1 MKHASGFS
9 TAQLIVTLLLWATIA
24 GASAIAAETPPPW
37 FDTLIDVEPLSAAAE
52 EELTR
57 HLAAALV
64 EPSTPLELPSPLA
77 SDEAPRW
84 IFASLSDGRGPA
96 TVIRTAGLGVAEA
109 ARRLLE
115 ERDPESTVV
124 WVKVD
129 LVREVVRETGLSP
142 DRSLNLPPD
151 LFGMAFEQEV
161 GAAFLPGE
169 LMAYGLV
176 DSNQCLRLK
185 SIAARLDVVSQAE
198 ALGRAAGLRS
208 LVAYRFS
215 TSSYFSDGNSVVK
228 LYRDHQQVDDITPEL
243 LLEAARQGG
252 EYLRRAVR
260 RDGKFVYSYQAQ
272 TNEVSDR
279 YNILR
284 HAGTIYSMLE
294 LYQITSDPELLA
306 AAERAIDYLLGTI
319 ETCPVNA
326 AIGGDPEAVCVFE
339 KGFVKLGGNALT
351 LIALAK
357 HAEVTGSN
365 RQMRI
370 IEQLVL
376 WLLSTQSDRGEFLA
390 HKVHHSGELD
400 DHISQYYPG
409 EALLALLRASQLRN
423 ARRQSTV
430 AKDPWIDAAARG
442 ARWLIEVRDR
452 NVPND
457 RLNHDHWLLYALNEL
472 YRQRPEPLFQAHAR
486 RITSAILGL
495 QNRRPIYPDWQG
507 SYYVPPRS
515 TPTATRSEGLASAY
529 FLERD
534 YGTAEGASELLDGLQ
549 LGVRFQLGTQLGPEA
564 LFHLPAPQRALG
576 GFRRSLDSYE
586 IRIDYVQHNISALL
600 LLRQILLEQAGQ

>member
-1 MKHASGFS
+1 M
-9 TAQLIVTLLLWATIA
+9 IA
-24 GASAIAAETPPPW
+24 GTSALAAETSPPW
-37 FDTLIDVEPLSAAAE
+37 FDALIDVEPLSPAAE
-52 EELTR
+52 EELVR
-57 HLAAALV
+57 AVAQAFLDPSAA
-64 EPSTPLELPSPLA
+64 LELPLA
-77 SDEAPRW
+77 LTSDKAPRF
-84 IFASLSDGRGPA
+84 IFASLSDGRGRA
-96 TVIRTAGLGVAEA
+96 RVVRGAGVGAADA

-115 ERDPESTVV
+115 ERDPEASVS

-129 LVREVVRETGLSP
+129 LVRQVVRETGLSQ

-151 LFGMAFEQEV
+151 LFGLAFEPEV

-169 LMAYGLV
+169 LVADGLI
-176 DSNQCLRLK
+176 DSNQRLKLK
-185 SIAARLDVVSQAE
+185 SIAALLDVVSQAE

-215 TSSYFSDGNSVVK
+215 TSSFFSDGGSVVQ
-228 LYRDHQQVDDITPEL
+228 LYRDHRQVDDLTPEL

-252 EYLRRAVR
+252 EYLTRAVR
-260 RDGKFVYSYQAQ
+260 RDGRFVYSYEAQ
-272 TNEVSDR
+272 TNDLSR
-279 YNILR
+279 SYNILR

-294 LYQITSDPELLA
+294 LYEVTNDPELLE
-306 AAERAIDYLLGTI
+306 AAERAMDFLLGTI
-319 ETCPVNA
+319 ESCPVNPE
-326 AIGGDPEAVCVFE
+326 IGGDPEAVCVFE

-351 LIALAK
+351 IIALAK

-365 RQMRI
+365 RQMRL
-370 IEQLVL
+370 IERLVL
-376 WLLSTQSDRGEFLA
+376 WLLSTQNDRGEFVA
-390 HKVHHSGELD
+390 HKVHRSGELD

-409 EALLALLRASQLRN
+409 EALLALLRASRLRDS
-423 ARRQSTV
+423 RRQSSV
-430 AKDPWIDAAARG
+430 AEDPWLDATALG

-452 NVPND
+452 GVPDD

-472 YRQRPEPLFQAHAR
+472 YRRRPEPLVQAHAR

-495 QNRRPIYPDWQG
+495 QNRRPLYPDWQG

-515 TPTATRSEGLASAY
+515 TPTATRSEGLAAAY

-534 YGTAEGASELLDGLQ
+534 FGTSERVEELLKGLQ
-549 LGVRFQLGTQLGPEA
+549 LGTRFQLGTQLGPES
-564 LFHLPAPQRALG
+564 LFYLPAPQRALG

-600 LLRQILLEQAGQ
+600 LLRQILLEQPNP